1 MTFEHPVFFFLIWW
15 IEIKELDLYSKK
27 ALSEKSH

>member
-1 MTFEHPVFFFLIWW
+1 MTFEHPVLFIWW
-15 IEIKELDLYSKK
+15 IEIKERDFYSKK